1 MQAQLDAEHPELEIA
16 LLGVNEL
23 GHEAGNA
30 QVTTGR
36 TIPWL
41 QDTADADWWGSWAV
55 TYRDVIILDGQ
66 SELVGIYNLTEH
78 SLLDDANYQA
88 LYDLLVSLA
97 P

>member
-1 MQAQLDAEHPELEIA
+1 MQAQLDAEHPELDIA

-30 QVTTGR
+30 LVCEGR

-41 QDTADADWWGSWAV
+41 QDTAEADWWGSWAP
-55 TYRDVIILDGQ
+55 TYRDVVILDAQ
-66 SELVGIYNLTEH
+66 SELVGVYNLTDH